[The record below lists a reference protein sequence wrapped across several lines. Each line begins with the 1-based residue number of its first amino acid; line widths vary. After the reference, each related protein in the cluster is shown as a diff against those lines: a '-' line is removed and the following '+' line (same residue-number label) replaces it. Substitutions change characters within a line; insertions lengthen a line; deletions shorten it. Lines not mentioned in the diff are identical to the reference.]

1 MFTYPWWVY
10 PILVVLLIGL
20 VVVFLYLRKK
30 QQQ

>member
-10 PILVVLLIGL
+10 PILVILLIGL
-20 VVVFLYLRKK
+20 VAVFLYLRKK